1 MYKILIVEDDATIA
15 DILGRHLEKWGFQ
28 SVPVTDFSAVDQ
40 IFLKENPSLVLMDIV
55 LPFFNGY
62 YWCGKIRQV
71 SKVPM
76 IFISSKN
83 TPMDMVMAVNM
94 GADDYIT
101 KPFDLDVVTAK
112 VAALLRRAYDYHD
125 EIEGISFKDAF
136 LNFKEAAVY
145 YNDRRIELTKNEYK
159 IIRCLLE
166 SRGSIVSRD
175 VLMQKLWD
183 SDCFIDDN
191 TLTVNVARLRKKLDD
206 AGIGRCIGTK
216 KGLGYMMKDA

>member
-112 VAALLRRAYDYHD
+112 VTALLRRAYDYHD

-159 IIRCLLE
+159 ILRCLLE

-175 VLMQKLWD
+175 VLMQKL
-183 SDCFIDDN
+183 
-191 TLTVNVARLRKKLDD
+191 
-206 AGIGRCIGTK
+206 
-216 KGLGYMMKDA
+216 